1 MLGLTACDEA
11 TIRQMD
17 AEYAARQAGGAE
29 AASQATAV
37 TQAPDLTRYGET
49 TDNGFRVKA
58 IPVAEV
64 PPEFLRQEVVYRSR
78 EAVGTVIIDPAHKH
92 LYLVTAPGRAL
103 RYGIAVGREGF
114 GWSGVANVTGRTT
127 WPRWTPPPE
136 MIARRPEL
144 ERYRDGQ
151 AGGPTNPLGAR
162 AIYLK
167 TNGVDYGYRIHGT
180 PEWES
185 IGKDASSGCFRM
197 LNQDVMDLYTRVP
210 DGAKVVVLNPDG
222 TLPDALY
229 LPGKTVN
236 LTPPAPE
243 PVPAPPPAG

>member
-11 TIRQMD
+11 TM
-17 AEYAARQAGGAE
+17 AAMNAGPGGVLE
-29 AASQATAV
+29 
-37 TQAPDLTRYGET
+37 APDPARYGAS
-49 TDNGFRVKA
+49 TDQGFRIK
-58 IPVAEV
+58 PVPTEEV
-64 PPEFLRQEVVYRSR
+64 PPEFLRQEVVYRSA
-78 EAVGTVIIDPAHKH
+78 EPAGTVIIDPQAKH

-114 GWSGVANVTGRTT
+114 GWSGVATVTGRTT

-144 ERYRDGQ
+144 ERYRTGQ

-162 AIYLK
+162 ALYLK

-197 LNQDVMDLYTRVP
+197 LNQDVIDLYTRVA
-210 DGAKVVVLNPDG
+210 DGAKVVVLNADG
-222 TLPDALY
+222 TTPDALY
-229 LPGKTVN
+229 LPGQTVD
-236 LTPPAPE
+236 LAPAPV
-243 PVPAPPPAG
+243 VPAPVAASPAPTPAG